1 MSTSLD
7 DQGKNM
13 TRKLNEADRAAVDL
27 VFDRILSAV
36 NGRGVGSDGGTR
48 GDVVPLTQPVSDER
62 LSAVEKVL
70 SLLENMPAAEP
81 SADLAARTLQHIAH
95 HSGPAFAPSG
105 PAHLSDRNQ
114 PLA

>member
-1 MSTSLD
+1 
-7 DQGKNM
+7 M

-36 NGRGVGSDGGTR
+36 NGRASNGRAGST
-48 GDVVPLTQPVSDER
+48 VVPLTQPVSDER

-81 SADLAARTLQHIAH
+81 PTDLTARALQHIAR
-95 HSGPAFAPSG
+95 HSSPTFAPAA
-105 PAHLSDRNQ
+105 PAHMSDPNQ
-114 PLA
+114 PMA